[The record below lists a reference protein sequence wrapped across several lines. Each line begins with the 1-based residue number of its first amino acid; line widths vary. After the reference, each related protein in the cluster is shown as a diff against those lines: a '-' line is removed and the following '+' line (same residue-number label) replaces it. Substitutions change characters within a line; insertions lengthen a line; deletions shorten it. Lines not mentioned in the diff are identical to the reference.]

1 MRPLRIDLGQVR
13 KCIRRGTW
21 SAGRVSSFVELIDP
35 PLYSRRHFITCMSYQ
50 PPKLFPLMRVS
61 DEPGR

>member
-1 MRPLRIDLGQVR
+1 MANDDRPAQ
-13 KCIRRGTW
+13 KW
-21 SAGRVSSFVELIDP
+21 PAGRVTGFFEPIDP
-35 PLYSRRHFITCMSYQ
+35 PLYSRRHFIPCKSYQ